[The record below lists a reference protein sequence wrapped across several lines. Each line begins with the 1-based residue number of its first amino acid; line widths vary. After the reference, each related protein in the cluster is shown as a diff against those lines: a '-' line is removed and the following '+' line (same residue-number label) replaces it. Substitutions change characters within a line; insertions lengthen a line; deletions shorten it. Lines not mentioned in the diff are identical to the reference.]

1 MMKTHNEL
9 HNEWMKNPEYR
20 AAYEEELQKEKL
32 QALLTEW
39 RTNAGLTKAEL
50 AKKLGVNPS
59 TVTRMESNVDNA
71 SIRNIIKYAA
81 ACGIRNPII
90 SL

>member
-1 MMKTHNEL
+1 
-9 HNEWMKNPEYR
+9 MKNPEYKT
-20 AAYEEELQKEKL
+20 AYEEKLQKEKL

-39 RTNAGLTKAEL
+39 RINAGLTKAEL

-81 ACGIRNPII
+81 ACGVRNPTIP
-90 SL
+90 L

>member
-1 MMKTHNEL
+1 MKTHKEL
-9 HNEWMKNPEYR
+9 HNEWVKNPEYK

-32 QALLTEW
+32 QSMLAEW

-81 ACGIRNPII
+81 ACGVKNPTI

>member
-1 MMKTHNEL
+1 MKTHNEL
-9 HNEWMKNPEYR
+9 HNEWMKNPEYQ
-20 AAYEEELQKEKL
+20 AAYEEECQKEKL
-32 QALLTEW
+32 QAMLTEW
-39 RTNAGLTKAEL
+39 RTNAGLSKVEL

-81 ACGIRNPII
+81 ACGVRNPTI